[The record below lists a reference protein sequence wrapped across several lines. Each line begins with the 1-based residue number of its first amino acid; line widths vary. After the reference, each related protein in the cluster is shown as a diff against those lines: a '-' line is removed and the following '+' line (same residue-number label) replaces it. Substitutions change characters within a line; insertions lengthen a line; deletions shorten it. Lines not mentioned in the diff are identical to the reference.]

1 MIRTMRHHRLLAL
14 PLLLLASTLA
24 GCGFELVGERP
35 VPPALNSVYIDV
47 VQPYRVGTPPL
58 ETALQSKITARG
70 GSVKSHM
77 EDARSVLRLS
87 NLVETRETLSIGPDG
102 LANEYRLVTSVTY
115 ELHSGSQTLIAQEQQ
130 GVSRSYSFSVNEV
143 LGKEAEEG
151 RLRNYMQDE
160 LATLILLRIDSA
172 LSQSSPENKPDGKPA
187 PKPPEPATAA
197 PVEAPAPAPAAP
209 GA

>member
-1 MIRTMRHHRLLAL
+1 MSPRPRLLSALRPPLLAL
-14 PLLLLASTLA
+14 LASVLA
-24 GCGFELVGERP
+24 GCGFQLVGDRP

-47 VQPYRVGTPPL
+47 AQPYRVGTPPL

-70 GSVKSHM
+70 GSVKSHI

-87 NLVETRETLSIGPDG
+87 NLIETREVLSIGPDG

-115 ELHSGSQTLIAQEQQ
+115 ELHGANQTLIAQEQQ

-143 LGKEAEEG
+143 LGKEAEEQ

-160 LATLILLRIDSA
+160 LATLILLRIDAA
-172 LSQSSPENKPDGKPA
+172 LSQSSPENKPA
-187 PKPPEPATAA
+187 PKPQEPAAAA
-197 PVEAPAPAPAAP
+197 PVETQAPAPAP
-209 GA
+209 

>member
-1 MIRTMRHHRLLAL
+1 MRRRQLLAL

-24 GCGFELVGERP
+24 GCGFELVGDRP

-77 EDARSVLRLS
+77 EDAKSVLRLS
-87 NLVETRETLSIGPDG
+87 NLIETRETLSIGPDG

-172 LSQSSPENKPDGKPA
+172 LSQSSPENRPA
-187 PKPPEPATAA
+187 PKPQEPAAAA
-197 PVEAPAPAPAAP
+197 PVETPAPTPAAAAP
-209 GA
+209 GP